1 MSVQREPSGWAIGG
15 AMFAGSMMIMI
26 GIFDAL
32 AGLTGILRD
41 DFYVNTPHN
50 LFKFDVTAWGW
61 VHLVIGIVVVCAGYG
76 VLSGATWA
84 RVVGVILA
92 MVVAIENFM
101 FIPYYPFWSLLIIAL
116 AVWVIWALA
125 FRGDD
130 YRVSQP

>member
-15 AMFAGSMMIMI
+15 AMVAGALMIMI

-61 VHLVIGIVVVCAGYG
+61 VHLVIGIVVACAGYG

-130 YRVSQP
+130 YRISQP